1 MRKQWGTYTRTLLG
15 FARVWSTH
23 NESWW
28 KMEGVKMKNA
38 EFLLD
43 TRMFHT
49 ITGLKPEIGW
59 LLRCMEGQTSKTQG
73 HRTFNDYVLACFNY
87 MFQSATSV
95 VRNVWIKVM
104 NTWLSFWT
112 KWPALTSV
120 PTTHWT
126 VSDFGPS
133 DHPKLKRYGLWGH
146 LLVPNFNIYPFFP
159 RWPMN
164 CEWIG
169 STLIAPI
176 AMYTT
181 H

>member
-15 FARVWSTH
+15 FAREWSTH

-73 HRTFNDYVLACFNY
+73 HRTFNDYDLACFNY

-146 LLVPNFNIYPFFP
+146 LLVPNFNISIFSSMANEL
-159 RWPMN
+159 RMN
-164 CEWIG
+164 W
-169 STLIAPI
+169 
-176 AMYTT
+176 
-181 H
+181 